1 MKFTLALWLLL
12 LSLFSY
18 STELR
23 VHELRNY
30 GALHYLEFYM
40 MEKDGVPVKAAF
52 KALQIPKCPFNM
64 RLVGGMSAETM
75 NELREF
81 YRQNYPDRL
90 DAYLKSPAGKTGSTI
105 KPLESVIPEALA
117 STTLLREINEELK
130 DRKCALGDIS
140 FEKFVPSVED
150 GFWVSDIY
158 IKVVKYA
165 E

>member
-23 VHELRNY
+23 IHELRNY

-40 MEKDGVPVKAAF
+40 MEKDGVLVKAAF
-52 KALQIPKCPFNM
+52 KALETPKCPFNM
-64 RLVGGMSAETM
+64 RLVGGMSKDTM

-81 YRQNYPDRL
+81 YRLNYPEQL
-90 DAYLKSPAGKTGSTI
+90 NAYLNSPRDKSGSAI
-105 KPLESVIPEALA
+105 APLAALIPEALA
-117 STTLLREINEELK
+117 STTLLREVGEELK

-140 FEKFVPSVED
+140 YEKFVPSIEE

-158 IKVVKYA
+158 IKVVKQV